1 MQWGSIIF
9 IFTTQIA
16 EFVCRL
22 GYSSGARIK
31 TGDFIREHF
40 LECLIHSTNPQGNGA
55 TFKNAVHLLP
65 VTKNEFISHFS
76 PSCAPLI
83 WTQNFPTPPYSPTR
97 LKRLTLT
104 FRKQRSR
111 CDKEISKTFLTVAIK
126 TVIWELIDESGLA
139 TLSAVP
145 ENLRS
150 ELYVW

>member
-76 PSCAPLI
+76 PRVRYLMCTIDLNSEFSSSTVLTNPIRAP
-83 WTQNFPTPPYSPTR
+83 
-97 LKRLTLT
+97 
-104 FRKQRSR
+104 
-111 CDKEISKTFLTVAIK
+111 D
-126 TVIWELIDESGLA
+126 IDFS
-139 TLSAVP
+139 
-145 ENLRS
+145 
-150 ELYVW
+150 